1 MYAHRR
7 KFIGGGAVFFIV
19 LFILVLIGS
28 GFIYYTNKGIFWNYL
43 LYVCIPSGLINLIL
57 LIFYFI
63 RRNASGYIF
72 LLFFLIFIS
81 GIVLS
86 SFFGPFAL
94 FTSATDN
101 YENKNYDAAI
111 LDFESLIEKYPGS
124 KYTDESL
131 KKLAFSNFLRGN
143 YEDSVFYF
151 DKAISTGLIDDKDLE
166 IEKILVES
174 NLKIAE
180 KYRGKNDHEDAIYYY
195 EKTVGYLKN
204 IIKDSP
210 DTNDAF
216 IANYKIPEY
225 LFIIALDYNEIE
237 YWQRSIDT
245 LNEILSGY
253 PDSEYFDNSVSL
265 LILTIMDYAEQ
276 LKKDG
281 DNTESLNE
289 FLKIL
294 DIEPDLRTNKAV
306 TIQSRG
312 RLLFENIPINT
323 MIQTANEVYYSGEYE
338 KAMFIYEYIILNLPE
353 HEDKIVKN
361 AVECKIKIIAENQ
374 YEKMPGSEPVGIFK
388 KEGLA
393 SVSIENKTD
402 YDIIRY
408 MGGPEYKIISLQKQ
422 SKIDLEITPGSY
434 MVATE
439 IINSDIVPFYGD
451 VDYEDGG
458 LYREIYKL
466 AEGSSEIITDP

>member
-180 KYRGKNDHEDAIYYY
+180 KYRGKNDHEDATYYY

-225 LFIIALDYNEIE
+225 LFIIASDYNEIE
-237 YWQRSIDT
+237 YWQRSIDA

-265 LILTIMDYAEQ
+265 LILTIMDHAEQ

-294 DIEPDLRTNKAV
+294 DIAPDLRTNK
-306 TIQSRG
+306 SSYH
-312 RLLFENIPINT
+312 PIT
-323 MIQTANEVYYSGEYE
+323 RQTAS
-338 KAMFIYEYIILNLPE
+338 
-353 HEDKIVKN
+353 
-361 AVECKIKIIAENQ
+361 
-374 YEKMPGSEPVGIFK
+374 
-388 KEGLA
+388 
-393 SVSIENKTD
+393 
-402 YDIIRY
+402 
-408 MGGPEYKIISLQKQ
+408 
-422 SKIDLEITPGSY
+422 
-434 MVATE
+434 
-439 IINSDIVPFYGD
+439 
-451 VDYEDGG
+451 
-458 LYREIYKL
+458 
-466 AEGSSEIITDP
+466 